1 MEKNRYFK
9 LIIYSITLLVVIYLR
24 YDLFI
29 FSNGGNAPLMRGVLM
44 KTDFF
49 VYLYMIIG
57 FLLDLFLF
65 ICAIFGFE
73 LSKSVKKINL

>member
-1 MEKNRYFK
+1 
-9 LIIYSITLLVVIYLR
+9 
-24 YDLFI
+24 
-29 FSNGGNAPLMRGVLM
+29 M